1 MKSIY
6 ARKLRRITAVSIAI
20 ILVLSAVGIKL
31 YIDKSR
37 LSEELSKTNSSA
49 SELAERASGGK
60 AKSKREIE
68 ELESKLA
75 ELEKENSED
84 KQKLKELESENEK
97 LKEMKKEKEESQ
109 SSSENNEENGNKT
122 EFQKPSVSPQPN
134 VPRSNNSSGKTV
146 YLTFDDGPSKN
157 TPKVLEVLRN
167 YGVKATFFVIDGKGY
182 NKYMKDIVNEG
193 HAIGLHS
200 ETHDYKKIYSSLDAY
215 LKDLSNIAKI
225 VKDETGVD
233 SRIVR
238 FPGGS
243 SNTVSKKYCRGII
256 SKSAQRVHNMGYE
269 YFDWNCDSGDAAGNN
284 VPVSKLVE
292 NIKISNPGSSR
303 VIVLMHDAGNKSTT
317 PQALPQIIE
326 YFKSKGYSF
335 GVLTE
340 KVTPVHHK
348 IAN

>member
-6 ARKLRRITAVSIAI
+6 AKKLRRITAVRLVI
-20 ILVLSAVGIKL
+20 IFVLSAVGIKL
-31 YIDKSR
+31 YIDKTK
-37 LSEELSKTNSSA
+37 LAEELSKMDKSV
-49 SELAERASGGK
+49 SELAEKASGGK
-60 AKSKREIE
+60 EKSQKEID
-68 ELESKLA
+68 ELESRLS
-75 ELEKENSED
+75 ELEKENSKD
-84 KQKLKELESENEK
+84 KQKIKDLESENNK
-97 LKEMKKEKEESQ
+97 LKEMKKNKAESESGNGEKSDE
-109 SSSENNEENGNKT
+109 T
-122 EFQKPSVSPQPN
+122 KPTPSPQPV
-134 VPRSNNSSGKTV
+134 VPKDDNSSGKTV

-157 TPKVLEVLRN
+157 TPKVLEVLKR

-182 NKYMKDIVNEG
+182 NKYMKDIVNQG

-200 ETHDYKKIYSSLDAY
+200 ETHDYKKIYSSIGAY
-215 LKDLSNIAKI
+215 LKDLSDIAKI
-225 VKDETGVD
+225 VKEETGVD
-233 SRIVR
+233 SKIIR

-256 SKSAQRVHNMGYE
+256 STAAKRLHNMGYE

-284 VPVSKLVE
+284 IPASRLVE
-292 NIKISNPGSSR
+292 NIKISNPGTNR
-303 VIVLMHDAGNKSTT
+303 VVVLMHDAGNKSTT

-340 KVTPVHHK
+340 KVSPVHHK

>member
-6 ARKLRRITAVSIAI
+6 ARKLRRLTAVGLVI

-31 YIDKSR
+31 YIDKSN
-37 LSEELSKTNSSA
+37 LNEELNKIHKSA
-49 SELAERASGGK
+49 SELEEKESGDK
-60 AKSKREIE
+60 AKYQQKIE
-68 ELESKLA
+68 ELESRLN

-84 KQKLKELESENEK
+84 KKKLEELESENHS
-97 LKEMKKEKEESQ
+97 LKEMKKKKESASGNTEKSDE
-109 SSSENNEENGNKT
+109 T
-122 EFQKPSVSPQPN
+122 KPTPSPQPI
-134 VPRSNNSSGKTV
+134 VPEDGGPSDKTV

-157 TPKVLEVLRN
+157 TPKVLEVLKQ

-182 NKYMKDIVNEG
+182 NKYMKDIVNAG

-200 ETHDYKKIYSSLDAY
+200 ATHDYKNIYSSESAY
-215 LKDLSNIAKI
+215 FNDLAKISKI
-225 VKDETGVD
+225 VKDQTGVE
-233 SRIVR
+233 SKIIR

-243 SNTVSKKYCRGII
+243 SNTVSRKYCTGII
-256 SKSAQRVHNMGYE
+256 STAARRMHNMGYE

-284 VPVSKLVE
+284 VPVSKLVA
-292 NIKISNPGSSR
+292 NIKSSNPGSKR
-303 VIVLMHDAGNKSTT
+303 VVVLMHDAGNKSTT

>member
-6 ARKLRRITAVSIAI
+6 AKKLRRITAVGLVI
-20 ILVLSAVGIKL
+20 IFVLFAVGIKL
-31 YIDKSR
+31 YIDKTK
-37 LSEELSKTNSSA
+37 LAEELSRMDKSV
-49 SELAERASGGK
+49 SELAEKASGGK
-60 AKSKREIE
+60 EKSQREIE
-68 ELESKLA
+68 ELESRLS
-75 ELEKENSED
+75 ELEKENSKD
-84 KQKLKELESENEK
+84 KQKIKDLESENDK
-97 LKEMKKEKEESQ
+97 LKEMKKKKAESESNKSEKTDI
-109 SSSENNEENGNKT
+109 K
-122 EFQKPSVSPQPN
+122 KPSVDPQPV
-134 VPRSNNSSGKTV
+134 VPRDDNSSGKTV

-157 TPKVLEVLRN
+157 TPKVLEVLRQ

-182 NKYMKDIVNEG
+182 NKYMKDIVNQG

-200 ETHDYKKIYSSLDAY
+200 ETHDYKRIYSSENAY
-215 LKDLSNIAKI
+215 FNDIAKI
-225 VKDETGVD
+225 SKIVKAETGVD
-233 SRIVR
+233 SKIVR

-256 SKSAQRVHNMGYE
+256 STAAKRLHNMGYE

-284 VPVSKLVE
+284 IPASRLVE
-292 NIKISNPGSSR
+292 NIKISNPGTNR
-303 VIVLMHDAGNKSTT
+303 VVVLMHDAGNKSTT

-340 KVTPVHHK
+340 KVSPVHHK

>member
-6 ARKLRRITAVSIAI
+6 AKKLRRITAVGLVI
-20 ILVLSAVGIKL
+20 IFILSAVGIKL
-31 YIDKSR
+31 YIDKTK
-37 LSEELSKTNSSA
+37 LAEELSKMDNSV
-49 SELAERASGGK
+49 SELAEKASGGK
-60 AKSKREIE
+60 EKSQKEIE
-68 ELESKLA
+68 ELESRLS

-84 KQKLKELESENEK
+84 KQKIKDLESENDK
-97 LKEMKKEKEESQ
+97 LKEMKKKKAESESGNGEKSDE
-109 SSSENNEENGNKT
+109 T
-122 EFQKPSVSPQPN
+122 KPTPSPQPV
-134 VPRSNNSSGKTV
+134 VPRDDNSSGKTV

-157 TPKVLEVLRN
+157 TPKVLEVLKQ

-182 NKYMKDIVNEG
+182 NKYMKDIVNQG

-200 ETHDYKKIYSSLDAY
+200 ETHDYKRIYSSENAY
-215 LKDLSNIAKI
+215 FNDIAKI
-225 VKDETGVD
+225 SKIVKAETGVD
-233 SRIVR
+233 SKIIR

-256 SKSAQRVHNMGYE
+256 STAAKRLHNMGYE

-284 VPVSKLVE
+284 IPASRLVE
-292 NIKISNPGSSR
+292 NIKISNPGTNR
-303 VIVLMHDAGNKSTT
+303 VVVLMHDAGNKSTT

-340 KVTPVHHK
+340 KVSPVHHK

>member
-6 ARKLRRITAVSIAI
+6 ARKLRRLTAVGLVI

-31 YIDKSR
+31 YIDKSN
-37 LSEELSKTNSSA
+37 LNEELNRIHKSA
-49 SELAERASGGK
+49 SELEEKGSGDK
-60 AKSKREIE
+60 EKYQKEIE
-68 ELESKLA
+68 ELESRLN

-84 KQKLKELESENEK
+84 KKKLEELESENHS
-97 LKEMKKEKEESQ
+97 LKEMKKKKESASGNTEKS
-109 SSSENNEENGNKT
+109 NET
-122 EFQKPSVSPQPN
+122 KPTPSPQPI
-134 VPRSNNSSGKTV
+134 VPEGGSSDKTV

-157 TPKVLEVLRN
+157 TPKVLEVLKQ

-182 NKYMKDIVNEG
+182 NKYMKDIVNAG

-200 ETHDYKKIYSSLDAY
+200 ATHDYKNIYSSESAY
-215 LKDLSNIAKI
+215 FNDLAKISKI
-225 VKDETGVD
+225 VKDQTGVE
-233 SRIVR
+233 SKIIR

-243 SNTVSKKYCRGII
+243 SNTVSRKYCRGII
-256 SKSAQRVHNMGYE
+256 STAARRMHNMGYE

-284 VPVSKLVE
+284 VSVSKLVA
-292 NIKISNPGSSR
+292 NIKSSNPGSKR
-303 VIVLMHDAGNKSTT
+303 VVVLMHDAGNKSTT

-326 YFKSKGYSF
+326 YFRSKGYSF

>member
-6 ARKLRRITAVSIAI
+6 ARKLRRLTAVGLVI

-31 YIDKSR
+31 YIDKSN
-37 LSEELSKTNSSA
+37 LNEELNKIHKSA
-49 SELAERASGGK
+49 SELEEKGSGDK
-60 AKSKREIE
+60 EKYQKEIE
-68 ELESKLA
+68 ELESRLN

-84 KQKLKELESENEK
+84 KKKLEELESENHS
-97 LKEMKKEKEESQ
+97 LKEMKKKKESASGNTEKSDE
-109 SSSENNEENGNKT
+109 T
-122 EFQKPSVSPQPN
+122 KPTPSPQPI
-134 VPRSNNSSGKTV
+134 VPEDGGSSDKTV

-157 TPKVLEVLRN
+157 TPKVLEVLKQ

-182 NKYMKDIVNEG
+182 NKYMKDIVNGG

-200 ETHDYKKIYSSLDAY
+200 ATHDYKNIYSSESAY
-215 LKDLSNIAKI
+215 FTDLAKISKI
-225 VKDETGVD
+225 VKDQTGVE
-233 SRIVR
+233 SKIIR

-243 SNTVSKKYCRGII
+243 SNTVSRKYCRGII
-256 SKSAQRVHNMGYE
+256 STAARRIHNMGYE

-284 VPVSKLVE
+284 VSVSKLVA
-292 NIKISNPGSSR
+292 NIKSSNPGSKR
-303 VIVLMHDAGNKSTT
+303 VVVLMHDAGNKSTT

>member
-6 ARKLRRITAVSIAI
+6 AKKLRRITAVGLVI
-20 ILVLSAVGIKL
+20 IFILSAVGIKF
-31 YIDKSR
+31 YIDKSK
-37 LSEELSKTNSSA
+37 LSEELAEINKSV
-49 SELAERASGGK
+49 SELAEKASGGK
-60 AKSKREIE
+60 AKSKNKIE
-68 ELESKLA
+68 ELESRLS
-75 ELEKENSED
+75 ELESENNED
-84 KQKLKELESENEK
+84 KQKIKELESENDK
-97 LKEMKKEKEESQ
+97 LKEMKKEKSESE
-109 SSSENNEENGNKT
+109 SSKKDSETDVKGPTVN
-122 EFQKPSVSPQPN
+122 PQPN
-134 VPRSNNSSGKTV
+134 TPRSDDSSGKTV

-157 TPKVLEVLRN
+157 TPKVLEVLRE

-200 ETHDYKKIYSSLDAY
+200 ETHDYKKIYSSERAY
-215 LKDLSNIAKI
+215 LNDLARISKI

-233 SRIVR
+233 SKIIR

-243 SNTVSKKYCRGII
+243 SNTVSRKYCRGII
-256 SKSAQRVHNMGYE
+256 STAAKKVHNMGYE

-284 VPVSKLVE
+284 VPASRLVE
-292 NIKISNPGSSR
+292 NIKMNNPGTNR
-303 VIVLMHDAGNKSTT
+303 VVVLMHDAGNKSTT

-326 YFKSKGYSF
+326 YFKSNGYSF

-340 KVTPVHHK
+340 KVSPVHHK

>member
-6 ARKLRRITAVSIAI
+6 AKKLRNLTAVGLVI
-20 ILVLSAVGIKL
+20 IFVLSAVGIKL
-31 YIDKSR
+31 YIDKTR
-37 LSEELSKTNSSA
+37 LSDELSQINSSA
-49 SELAERASGGK
+49 SALAEKAKGGK
-60 AKSKREIE
+60 ARSQREID
-68 ELESKLA
+68 ELESRLG
-75 ELEKENSED
+75 ELEKEREED
-84 KQKLKELESENEK
+84 KRKLQELESENDK
-97 LKEMKKEKEESQ
+97 LKEMKKAREEQKKAEEESAA
-109 SSSENNEENGNKT
+109 EKNDAA
-122 EFQKPSVSPQPN
+122 KPSADPQPR
-134 VPRSNNSSGKTV
+134 VPDGGSSGKTV

-157 TPKVLEVLRN
+157 TPQVLEVLRK
-167 YGVKATFFVIDGKGY
+167 YGVKGTFFVIDGKGY

-200 ETHDYKKIYSSLDAY
+200 ETHDYKKIYTSLGAY
-215 LKDLSNIAKI
+215 MKDLSDISRI
-225 VKDETGVD
+225 VREETGVD
-233 SRIVR
+233 SRIIR

-243 SNTVSKKYCRGII
+243 SNTVSRKYCKGII
-256 SKSAQRVHNMGYE
+256 SKAADKVHSMGYE

-284 VPVSKLVE
+284 VPVAKLVE
-292 NIKISNPGSSR
+292 NVKMSNPGTSR
-303 VIVLMHDAGNKSTT
+303 VVVLMHDAGSKSTT